1 MQEYDA
7 ATRATLRRTV
17 FALRSGE
24 RRRVF
29 DPRLHV
35 GDPDGEHATYVVV
48 GDRLDD
54 GLRADVV
61 GALLRTRPEDH
72 PSAVW
77 LTRVGVPQPHD
88 LDLAWLTP
96 SLAAFAEAG
105 ENPRFFVV
113 VTKGGWYDP
122 RTDDRTTWQRLRIR
136 TR

>member
-29 DPRLHV
+29 APRLHV
-35 GDPDGEHATYVVV
+35 GDPDGDHARFDVV

-54 GLRADVV
+54 GLRSDVV
-61 GALLRTRPEDH
+61 GELLRTRPEDQ

-77 LTRVGVPQPHD
+77 LTRTGVPKPHD
-88 LDLAWLTP
+88 VDLAWLP
-96 SLAAFAEAG
+96 SALAAFAEAG
-105 ENPRFFVV
+105 ETPRFFVV
-113 VTKGGWYDP
+113 VTKSGWYDP
-122 RTDDRTTWQRLRIR
+122 RTDERTTWQRLRIR
-136 TR
+136 R